1 MINHDFI
8 KVLLIDDD
16 EDDFIITRDYLKEAE
31 NSRYDIDWISDVEKA
46 KEAILA
52 RQHHIYLIDYRL
64 GKHTGLD
71 LLSFAKENNNKHP
84 FIILTGQGDR
94 EIDMLAMKYGA
105 DDYLVKG
112 FLDSNLLER
121 AIRYALERNSIKD
134 ELIIREAKYRA
145 LFHKSIDPIYIIDKQ
160 FKFLEANSSL
170 LNMFKYS
177 ESEIKN
183 LEIEMLFAHPNQFEE
198 FKTDLSQKGLIK
210 DFEAILLTKS
220 GSKLV
225 CSITTTVLFNKDSEI
240 EGYQGLLRDKTQE
253 IRNSQYMM
261 RAEKLGMTGRMARS
275 IAHEVRN
282 PLTNINLSLDQ
293 LKTELK
299 AEGDGDVYLEIIER
313 NSERINKL
321 ITELLDSAKP
331 SKLELT
337 ETSINT
343 VIEKTIKLS
352 KDRIHLK
359 DMKLSADLGDGIPAA
374 MLDSK
379 KLKTA
384 FLNIIINSIE
394 AMEPGKGHL
403 RISTSKIGNDCV
415 VQISDNG
422 MGMDKETQNKLFD
435 PFFTGKSSGMGLGL
449 TSTQNIIQLHN
460 GSIDVE
466 SELGAG
472 SSFTIKIPCTNDKKN
487 T

>member
-1 MINHDFI
+1 MINHDLI

-31 NSRYDIDWISDVEKA
+31 NSRYDIEWISDIEKA

-52 RQHHIYLIDYRL
+52 RQHHIFLVDYRL

-71 LLSFAKENNNKHP
+71 LLNFAKENRSKVP
-84 FIILTGQGDR
+84 FIVLTGQGDR
-94 EIDMLAMKYGA
+94 EIDMLAMKHGA

-134 ELIIREAKYRA
+134 ELIVREAKYRA
-145 LFHKSIDPIYIIDKQ
+145 LFQKSIDSIYIIDKN
-160 FKFLEANSSL
+160 FNFLECNNSL
-170 LNMFKYS
+170 LSLFGYS
-177 ESEIKN
+177 QEKIKKMN
-183 LEIEMLFAHPNQFEE
+183 IEDLFAHHNQFEE
-198 FKTDLSQKGLIK
+198 FQSMLSKKGQVK
-210 DFEAILLTKS
+210 DFESILKKEDD
-220 GSKLV
+220 SKLI
-225 CSITTTVLFNKDSEI
+225 CSITTTVLFNKDNEI
-240 EGYQGLLRDKTQE
+240 EGYQGLLRDRTAE
-253 IRNSQYMM
+253 IRNAQYMM

-293 LKTELK
+293 LKHELNPK
-299 AEGDGDVYLEIIER
+299 GDGEVFLEIIER

-321 ITELLDSAKP
+321 ITEMVDSAKP

-337 ETSINT
+337 ETCINT

-352 KDRIHLK
+352 KDRLHLK
-359 DMKLSADLGDGIPAA
+359 DMQFTPILEKNLPPIKV
-374 MLDSK
+374 DSK
-379 KLKTA
+379 KFKTA
-384 FLNIIINSIE
+384 LLNIVINSIE
-394 AMEPGKGHL
+394 AMEQGKGHL
-403 RISTSKIGNDCV
+403 KISTSKVGNDCV
-415 VQISDNG
+415 IHINDNG
-422 MGMDKETQNKLFD
+422 SGMDKETQNKLFD

-449 TSTQNIIQLHN
+449 TSTQNIVHLHN

-466 SELGAG
+466 SELGTG
-472 SSFTIKIPCTNDKKN
+472 STFIIKLPYEKKN
-487 T
+487 A

>member
-8 KVLLIDDD
+8 KVLLVDDD

-31 NSRYDIDWISDVEKA
+31 NSRYEIEWISDFEKA

-52 RQHHIYLIDYRL
+52 KQHHIYLVDFRL

-71 LLSFAKENNNKHP
+71 LLNFAKENKSKLP

-94 EIDMLAMKYGA
+94 EIDMLAMKHGA

-121 AIRYALERNSIKD
+121 SIRYALERNSIKD
-134 ELIIREAKYRA
+134 ELMVREAKYRA
-145 LFHKSIDPIYIIDKQ
+145 LFQKSIDPIYIIDKNYQ
-160 FKFLEANSSL
+160 FLECNDSL
-170 LNMFKYS
+170 LNLFGYS
-177 ESEIKN
+177 EGEIKN
-183 LEIEMLFAHPNQFEE
+183 VNSRELFVHENQFDE
-198 FKTDLSQKGLIK
+198 FIQRLFQKGLVK
-210 DFEAILLTKS
+210 DFEAILKTKE
-220 GSKLV
+220 GNKLI
-225 CSITTTVLFNKDSEI
+225 CSITTTALFNKNNEI

-253 IRNSQYMM
+253 IRNAQYML

-293 LKTELK
+293 LKNELK
-299 AEGDGDVYLEIIER
+299 IDGDGEVFLEIIER

-321 ITELLDSAKP
+321 ITEMLDSAKP
-331 SKLELT
+331 SKLELVKA
-337 ETSINT
+337 SINS
-343 VIEKTIKLS
+343 VIEKTMKLS

-359 DMKLSADLGDGIPAA
+359 DMQLTSDLDPDLSAIYV
-374 MLDSK
+374 DSK
-379 KLKTA
+379 KLRTA

-394 AMEPGKGHL
+394 AMEAGKGHL
-403 RISTSKIGNDCV
+403 KISTSKMGNDCV
-415 VQISDNG
+415 IQIRDNG
-422 MGMDKETQNKLFD
+422 SGMDKETLNKLFD
-435 PFFTGKSSGMGLGL
+435 PFFTGKPTGMGLGL

-466 SELGAG
+466 SELGIG
-472 SSFTIKIPCTNDKKN
+472 STFIIKLPYEKKN
-487 T
+487 A